1 MNKLILLFSI
11 PVIFIGLAACSSE
24 SDNSNTKTENEVQ
37 EETGTEAEL
46 TPQKGPNGKWLANP
60 ETHQAIDS
68 MKVLMGGHNIEADS
82 VSYLRL
88 NKKMSDQFVYIYQN
102 CTMKGEA
109 HDSLHAYLKPLNYH
123 IQHLIDW
130 DTASKHNS
138 FRKVKEILA
147 VFDEKFE

>member
-1 MNKLILLFSI
+1 MNKLIILSSI
-11 PVIFIGLAACSSE
+11 PVILIGLAACSSE
-24 SDNSNTKTENEVQ
+24 SDNSDTKTQNKVQ
-37 EETGTEAEL
+37 GEPSPETEL

-68 MKVLMGGHNIEADS
+68 MKVLMGAHDIEADS
-82 VSYLRL
+82 VAYLRL
-88 NKKMSDQFVYIYQN
+88 NKKMSNQFVYIYQN

-109 HDSLHAYLKPLNYH
+109 HDSLHAFLKPLNYH

-138 FRKVKEILA
+138 FMKVNDILA